1 MANHP
6 AKHTALIAATLL
18 AAGMVVTS
26 LACHSEAPTP
36 ARHGAPRKQSPTG
49 MAPSDQFP
57 VIVRIVGRHQTVT
70 VTAGPEGPLY
80 SAATDDGKVLVAS
93 ATLDQLRRDH
103 PDLYQQIEPSMAVEA
118 NDTLPARPAGE
129 SSRRSDLAR
138 TPFMMGSV
146 E

>member
-6 AKHTALIAATLL
+6 AKHTTLLAATLL
-18 AAGMVVTS
+18 AAGAVVTS

-36 ARHGAPRKQSPTG
+36 ARHGAPRKMSPTG
-49 MAPSDQFP
+49 MAPYDQLP

-80 SAATDDGKVLVAS
+80 SAATNDGKIVVAG
-93 ATLDQLRRDH
+93 ATLERLRQDH

-118 NDTLPARPAGE
+118 NDTAPARPAGE
-129 SSRRSDLAR
+129 SSERADMAR
-138 TPFMMGSV
+138 TPLMMGSV

>member
-1 MANHP
+1 M
-6 AKHTALIAATLL
+6 AKHTTLIAATLL
-18 AAGMVVTS
+18 AAGVVATS

-49 MAPSDQFP
+49 MAPTDNFP
-57 VIVRIVGRHQTVT
+57 VIVRVVGRHQTIT

-80 SAATDDGKVLVAS
+80 SAATNDGEMLVAG
-93 ATLDQLRRDH
+93 ATLERLRREH

-118 NDTLPARPAGE
+118 NDTVPARPAGE
-129 SSRRSDLAR
+129 SSKRADMAR
-138 TPFMMGSV
+138 TPFMMGSA

>member
-1 MANHP
+1 MTNP
-6 AKHTALIAATLL
+6 AKHTTLIAATLL
-18 AAGMVVTS
+18 AAGVVVTS

-49 MAPSDQFP
+49 MAPSEQFP
-57 VIVRIVGRHQTVT
+57 VIVRIVGRHQTIT
-70 VTAGPEGPLY
+70 VTAGSEGPLY
-80 SAATDDGKVLVAS
+80 SAATNDGKMLVAK
-93 ATLDQLRRDH
+93 ATLERLRREH

-118 NDTLPARPAGE
+118 NNTLPARPAGE
-129 SSRRSDLAR
+129 SSKRADVAR